1 MGGGP
6 ATSSPSSSTAAR
18 QQQQQ
23 RDVEQQEREYDD
35 IITIQSSES
44 DPDTVQVHLKSTAA
58 MSSSGSSPGPGA
70 DDKASS
76 SNPKCTLKYCK
87 SACYIH
93 PTSYSRDNVQGWI
106 AISKRGKR
114 DFLLSWL
121 PDELVRSGQDKDK
134 FVKVEIGDD
143 GELDAS
149 EEVSL
154 SDSLTFEALS
164 TSFSNTHAWSIP
176 LSAIYSISVT
186 PPTLANWYGNIQIHL
201 CESFLQTCSDENGQT
216 RNIPT
221 LPLYFHDDESP
232 STMLMMDRR
241 SQAMK
246 DQATS
251 KNINTSNG
259 NTFNSSLRLP
269 SSWGGEDL
277 ILALKK
283 YANVV
288 KSTASPNSY
297 LVNPSQADLEAHS
310 VPLYEDEL
318 LSTSGAAAV
327 LKHRNRANTGNNN
340 SGPSSRTSI
349 LHQSLS
355 PQAGTSNSEALP
367 TLDNLTFNVLSSFS
381 RLTNRAKASAQNI
394 AHPILSHPLSKPIL
408 KHLPPPVQSLANA
421 NSPEYS
427 KWAERAG
434 VAGYDAAR
442 VYLARWAR
450 TVAEEGE
457 RNRKSEIRFTSNGLA
472 SLDDDDGAA
481 GVLGADELG
490 GPFQILA
497 TTYRIPRPRSTRVQG
512 CQPIIESEWDAWF
525 DHESGKLMLS
535 GQEAKKRIF
544 QRGLVE
550 GARRKAW
557 PFLLDV
563 YPWDSTSAERE
574 EIYKRNKEEYE
585 HLKGQ
590 WFGRKEV
597 TSTDQFVEEH
607 HRIRIDCLRTD
618 RTQPMFSSD
627 ASALP
632 ISGGDSRSL
641 MELHNAQMAASMID
655 TTTRGG
661 IDSGGHPP
669 GNYHTHKLMEI
680 LLTYNVKET
689 ELGYV
694 QGMSDLAS
702 PLYIVLEGDESLVF
716 WCFVNLMEQRMKPN
730 FYRDQSGMKAQLSVL
745 QELIALMDPQLYSHL
760 EKTDSLNLF
769 FCFRW
774 ILIAFKREFKL
785 EDCLSIWEAI
795 WSSPATSSFHL
806 FIALSILES
815 HRGVIMRYL
824 QEFDEVLKYI
834 NELAGTMDPYPIINQ
849 AEVLYLAFRNL
860 VEATD
865 RRKAERASV
874 NAASSGGTTEAA
886 GDSGLRKRNAAT
898 NKASTPPLTS
908 KEKEKDPLVKIVNDE
923 AEAEARVPDITLSKE
938 LRALAF

>member
-1 MGGGP
+1 
-6 ATSSPSSSTAAR
+6 
-18 QQQQQ
+18 
-23 RDVEQQEREYDD
+23 
-35 IITIQSSES
+35 
-44 DPDTVQVHLKSTAA
+44 
-58 MSSSGSSPGPGA
+58 
-70 DDKASS
+70 
-76 SNPKCTLKYCK
+76 
-87 SACYIH
+87 
-93 PTSYSRDNVQGWI
+93 
-106 AISKRGKR
+106 
-114 DFLLSWL
+114 
-121 PDELVRSGQDKDK
+121 
-134 FVKVEIGDD
+134 
-143 GELDAS
+143 
-149 EEVSL
+149 
-154 SDSLTFEALS
+154 
-164 TSFSNTHAWSIP
+164 
-176 LSAIYSISVT
+176 
-186 PPTLANWYGNIQIHL
+186 
-201 CESFLQTCSDENGQT
+201 
-216 RNIPT
+216 
-221 LPLYFHDDESP
+221 
-232 STMLMMDRR
+232 MLMMDRR

-246 DQATS
+246 QQQQQQSTLSSTS
-251 KNINTSNG
+251 KNANNG
-259 NTFNSSLRLP
+259 NTAQSSRLP

-288 KSTASPNSY
+288 KSTASPNLY
-297 LVNPSQADLEAHS
+297 LINPSQADLEAHS

-327 LKHRNRANTGNNN
+327 LKHRNRANTGSNNGA
-340 SGPSSRTSI
+340 SSSSRTSI

-367 TLDNLTFNVLSSFS
+367 TLDNITFNVLSSFS

-421 NSPEYS
+421 NAPEYS

-457 RNRKSEIRFTSNGLA
+457 RNRKSEIKFTSNGLA
-472 SLDDDDGAA
+472 SLDDDDAA
-481 GVLGADELG
+481 TGVGADELG

-525 DHESGKLMLS
+525 DHEDGKLMLS

-563 YPWDSTSAERE
+563 YPWDSTSKQRE

-585 HLKGQ
+585 HLKDQ
-590 WFGRKEV
+590 WFGKKEV

-618 RTQPMFSSD
+618 RTQAMFSSD
-627 ASALP
+627 ASAP
-632 ISGGDSRSL
+632 ISGDRNLS
-641 MELHNAQMAASMID
+641 ELHNAQMAASMID

-661 IDSGGHPP
+661 MDSGGHPP

-716 WCFVNLMEQRMKPN
+716 WCFVNLMEQRMVS
-730 FYRDQSGMKAQLSVL
+730 YLLSL
-745 QELIALMDPQLYSHL
+745 
-760 EKTDSLNLF
+760 
-769 FCFRW
+769 C
-774 ILIAFKREFKL
+774 RERISRSQNTL
-785 EDCLSIWEAI
+785 TLRIPLS
-795 WSSPATSSFHL
+795 
-806 FIALSILES
+806 
-815 HRGVIMRYL
+815 
-824 QEFDEVLKYI
+824 FDY
-834 NELAGTMDPYPIINQ
+834 D
-849 AEVLYLAFRNL
+849 
-860 VEATD
+860 
-865 RRKAERASV
+865 
-874 NAASSGGTTEAA
+874 
-886 GDSGLRKRNAAT
+886 
-898 NKASTPPLTS
+898 
-908 KEKEKDPLVKIVNDE
+908 
-923 AEAEARVPDITLSKE
+923 
-938 LRALAF
+938 